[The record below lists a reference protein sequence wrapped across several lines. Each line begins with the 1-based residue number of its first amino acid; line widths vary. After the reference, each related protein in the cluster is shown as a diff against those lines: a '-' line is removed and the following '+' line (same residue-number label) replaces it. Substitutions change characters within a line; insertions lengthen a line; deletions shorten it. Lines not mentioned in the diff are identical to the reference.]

1 MKRDWSVPLDAAIA
15 NSRIAAMRTMHKVI
29 SALMLVATA
38 GVSFAAPPDE
48 TPAQRDA
55 RMGWWREAR
64 FGMFVHWGLYAIP
77 AGRWQG
83 KDIPGIGE
91 WIMDKAKIPVPE
103 YERLVPQFNPVKF
116 DARQWVKVA
125 RNAGQRY
132 LVITTKHHDGFC
144 LWDSNLT
151 DYDIMATPFKRDVLR
166 ELADACRE
174 DGWVRLGFY
183 YSILDWHHPDARG
196 ENWPKYAQHMKGQ
209 VKELLTGYGPIGVM
223 WFDGQWVR
231 EWTAEQGKDLE
242 AFCRSIQPQ
251 VIINN
256 RVGKGRPDD
265 GDYQTPE
272 QKIPAAAVAGKDWE
286 TCMTMNDTWGYKSK
300 DQNWKSAADLLRKL
314 VDIASK
320 GGNFLLN
327 VGPTAE
333 GIIPDES
340 VKRLEEMGAWLKVNG
355 ESIYGTTANPLPAL
369 PWGRCTAKAGR
380 LYLHVFDWPTGPLK
394 VPGVKGQVARAYLLA
409 DADAKPLKIAAGE
422 DGITIDL
429 PPAAPDPVITVIV
442 LELK

>member
-1 MKRDWSVPLDAAIA
+1 
-15 NSRIAAMRTMHKVI
+15 
-29 SALMLVATA
+29 
-38 GVSFAAPPDE
+38 
-48 TPAQRDA
+48 
-55 RMGWWREAR
+55 
-64 FGMFVHWGLYAIP
+64 MFVHWGLYAIP